1 MIANILLV
9 IAMSFLIA
17 GAIGVN
23 RLKGVFPKLLTSSL
37 IDTMAM
43 LTLILAL
50 MIKSGWNSM
59 SIKLGI
65 VMLFILLTNPVIN
78 HVITQAAH
86 EEHKND

>member
-9 IAMSFLIA
+9 IAMVFLIV
-17 GAIGVN
+17 GAIGIN
-23 RLKGVFPKLLTSSL
+23 RLEGIFPKLLTSSL
-37 IDTMAM
+37 VDTMAM

-50 MIKSGWNSM
+50 MIKSGWSSM
-59 SIKLGI
+59 SVKLGI

-86 EEHKND
+86 EEQKND

>member
-9 IAMSFLIA
+9 FSMVFLLM

-43 LTLILAL
+43 MLLITAL
-50 MIKSGWNSM
+50 MIKSGFSGM
-59 SIKLGI
+59 SVRLGI

-78 HVITQAAH
+78 HVITQVAK
-86 EEHKND
+86 ENEND

>member
-9 IAMSFLIA
+9 IAMFFLII
-17 GAIGVN
+17 GAIGIN
-23 RLKGVFPKLLTSSL
+23 KLEGIFPKLLTSSL

-43 LTLILAL
+43 LALILAL

-59 SIKLGI
+59 SVKLGI

-78 HVITQAAH
+78 HIITQAAH
-86 EEHKND
+86 EEQKK